1 MKSDPIRTPLLL
13 ALASLLAT
21 LAFCAGCAD
30 SSRTVE
36 EPAPAPL
43 GTLPLEY
50 SRQFSIER
58 FEGGYSLVHVADG
71 RDYALV
77 PRGAARTTL
86 GRPGATVVETPCE
99 RIYLAASAATDLI
112 LRLDALDRV
121 ACCSAS
127 PKDCVF
133 PEARAAIDSG
143 AITYVGKY
151 AAPDYETLLNRDC
164 RLALESTM
172 ITHAPKVREQLERL
186 GIPVFVERSNYESE
200 PLGRLEW
207 IKLYGALFGKEE
219 EATAYFEREKKKVET
234 LVASLGEIDASRRK
248 KVAFFYVSSNGYVN
262 VRKPGDYLCKIID
275 VCGGVYALDGL
286 RLSESE
292 SNALS
297 TVNVDWEVFYRN
309 AADADVL
316 IYNGAIGGGVASLE
330 ELFAKNE
337 LFREFKAVKTGD
349 VWNSTANMYQEIGG
363 IAELFSDFHTAI
375 SGDDDGATRYLT
387 RLK

>member
-1 MKSDPIRTPLLL
+1 MTSRFFPTPAFFALTLLL
-13 ALASLLAT
+13 AAFASLS
-21 LAFCAGCAD
+21 GCAPA
-30 SSRTVE
+30 SRDAA
-36 EPAPAPL
+36 EPTPTSL
-43 GTLPLEY
+43 GALPLEY
-50 SRQFSIER
+50 ARQFSVER
-58 FEGGYSLVHVADG
+58 FSGGYALVRVADG
-71 RDYALV
+71 REYVLV
-77 PRGAARTTL
+77 PNGAPRTNL
-86 GRPGATVVETPCE
+86 GRPNATIVETPCE

-121 ACCSAS
+121 ACCSVS
-127 PKDCVF
+127 SKDGLF
-133 PEARAAIDSG
+133 PEARAAIESG
-143 AITYVGKY
+143 AIANVGKY
-151 AAPDYETLLNRDC
+151 AAPDYEVLLNRDC
-164 RLALESTM
+164 ALALESTM

-219 EATAYFEREKKKVET
+219 EATAFFEREKKKVET

-297 TVNVDWEVFYRN
+297 TVNVDWEVFYRS

-349 VWNSTANMYQEIGG
+349 VWNSTANTYLEIGG
-363 IAELFSDFHTAI
+363 VAELFSDFHAAI
-375 SGDDDGATRYLT
+375 GGDYDGATRYLK